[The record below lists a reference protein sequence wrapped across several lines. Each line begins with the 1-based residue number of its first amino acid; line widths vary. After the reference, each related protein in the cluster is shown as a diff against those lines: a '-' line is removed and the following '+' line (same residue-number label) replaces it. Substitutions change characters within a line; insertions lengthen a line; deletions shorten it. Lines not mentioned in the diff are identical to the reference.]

1 MKIQEKIKALFSDMP
16 SERVDDISTIIPD
29 HHRDDG
35 YKITDGTVE
44 NEVVYVS
51 DCSYLVSKAARI
63 CIGQDVEEDY
73 EKRLMHIARVA
84 LRGHESTF
92 EHTNIIM
99 MLHFNTSL
107 YSEFINLASAMRYLN
122 WKVRQ
127 DKNNIHVLIGGT
139 IRAYKNAIRFCPD
152 CIHNPFISSIKEV
165 LYSCTESVYYDDFIK
180 DGVMDRALFATA
192 VENMKNIKYSRASI
206 DDDVFC
212 DSAGQDHKKLESENV
227 EILATEHHTLDKI
240 LKKVSLYGFGLYD
253 CMDIAAV
260 TVAFKNISRAI
271 SLQVIRHRNGTSQM
285 SQRYVDYKDKG
296 FVDPIKFISNG
307 DVNKKY
313 NINIFGVNVSKT
325 SNELG
330 NELCDIYGQL
340 SDQGMKRQDA
350 RSFLPSNV
358 VTSLMMTFTYRNLYH
373 FFKMREASD
382 SQAEIQDIA
391 HQLHDLF
398 REYEPLAKNKEMD
411 ELMLNFESLPLY
423 MVEQEY
429 YNEPSIDEEEEEVV
443 DGDIIE

>member
-16 SERVDDISTIIPD
+16 SEKVDDISMIIPD
-29 HHRDDG
+29 HHRDEG
-35 YKITDGTVE
+35 YKIADGVVE

-51 DCSYLVSKAARI
+51 DSSYLVSKAARI

-107 YSEFINLASAMRYLN
+107 YSEFIDLVSAMRYLN

-127 DKNNIHVLIGGT
+127 NKNNIHVLIGGT

-180 DGVMDRALFATA
+180 DGVMDRTLFATA

-206 DDDVFC
+206 DDDVIC
-212 DSAGQDHKKLESENV
+212 DSAGQEHKKIESENV
-227 EILATEHHTLDKI
+227 EILTTEHHTLDKI
-240 LKKVSLYGFGLYD
+240 LKKVSPYGFGLYD

-260 TVAFKNISRAI
+260 TVVFKNISRVI
-271 SLQVIRHRNGTSQM
+271 SLQIVRHRNGTSQV

-296 FVDPIKFISNG
+296 FVDPTKFIFDG
-307 DVNKKY
+307 DTNKLYNVNM
-313 NINIFGVNVSKT
+313 FGTTVSRT
-325 SNELG
+325 SQELG
-330 NELCDIYGQL
+330 DELCDIYKQM
-340 SDQGMKRQDA
+340 SAQGMKRQDA

-358 VTSLMMTFTYRNLYH
+358 ITSLMMTFTYRNLYH
-373 FFKMREASD
+373 FFKMREAKD
-382 SQAEIQDIA
+382 AQAEIQDIA

-398 REYEPLAKNKEMD
+398 RQYEPLASNPDMD
-411 ELMLNFESLPLY
+411 KLMLKFENLPLY
-423 MVEQEY
+423 VVEQEDY
-429 YNEPSIDEEEEEVV
+429 EEPSIDETEEVV
-443 DGDIIE
+443 DGEIIQ